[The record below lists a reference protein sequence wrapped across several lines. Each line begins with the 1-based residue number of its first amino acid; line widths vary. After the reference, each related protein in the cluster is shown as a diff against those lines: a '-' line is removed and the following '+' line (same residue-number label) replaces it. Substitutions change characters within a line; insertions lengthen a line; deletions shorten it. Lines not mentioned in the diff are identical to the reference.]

1 LLLRLL
7 LQQAKLLLFVVLSKN
22 IFKKYVL
29 FPFFLVYLLSENE
42 SIFTMK
48 VSVELTLSPLQDE
61 FEAPIIHFIKKL
73 RSSGLI
79 VYENPL
85 STQIYGEYDRVME
98 VLTNEVKEVFELL
111 EKGLIYI
118 KIVKSDRHDYE
129 PHF

>member
-1 LLLRLL
+1 
-7 LQQAKLLLFVVLSKN
+7 
-22 IFKKYVL
+22 VL